1 MTLEGVRYR
10 LYMESKGTSSEDFVS
25 KWWEPN
31 GVTIIPASGY
41 WLGKYE
47 DTIIV
52 EVCFEDALCSGVTPA
67 DQVKN
72 FCASYNRNFNQ
83 DCILVT
89 SEPINMELM

>member
-1 MTLEGVRYR
+1 MLNGVRYR
-10 LYMESKGTSSEDFVS
+10 LYMESKGTLSEDFVS
-25 KWWEPN
+25 KWWDPN

-52 EVCFEDALCSGVTPA
+52 EICFEDSLSSGIPPA
-67 DQVKN
+67 EQIKT
-72 FCASYNRNFNQ
+72 FCAHYNEKFNQ

-89 SEPINMELM
+89 SEPITMELM